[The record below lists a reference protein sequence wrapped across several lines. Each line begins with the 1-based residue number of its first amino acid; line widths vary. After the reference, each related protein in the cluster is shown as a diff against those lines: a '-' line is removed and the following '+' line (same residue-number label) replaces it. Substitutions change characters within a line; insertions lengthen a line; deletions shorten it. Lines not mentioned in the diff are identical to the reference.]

1 MLIGYARVSTRDQ
14 NLDSQCDALADAG
27 CQRVFEETASGARS
41 DRPVLAEALEYAR
54 PGDSIVCFRFD
65 RIARSLAHLINLMEN
80 LKARDI
86 GFRSLTENLDTG
98 TAGGQLIFS
107 IFGAIS
113 QFERDLI
120 RERTRAGLDA
130 ARRRGRVGGR
140 PRSMTNEKLDAA
152 KKLLA
157 AGTPPKDVAESLSVS
172 VPTIYRWLPAAAR

>member
-1 MLIGYARVSTRDQ
+1 MSDDHIWYHSHIYRLGNPLCNAIMRI
-14 NLDSQCDALADAG
+14 AG
-27 CQRVFEETASGARS
+27 SHNSNGH
-41 DRPVLAEALEYAR
+41 DRPRSPE
-54 PGDSIVCFRFD
+54 DSHANHKPFKVGETGRL
-65 RIARSLAHLINLMEN
+65 RSLAHLINLMEN

-98 TAGGQLIFS
+98 TAGCQLIFS

-113 QFERDLI
+113 QSERDLI

-140 PRSMTNEKLDAA
+140 PRSMTDEKLDAA

-172 VPTIYRWLPAAAR
+172 IPTIYRWLPAAAR